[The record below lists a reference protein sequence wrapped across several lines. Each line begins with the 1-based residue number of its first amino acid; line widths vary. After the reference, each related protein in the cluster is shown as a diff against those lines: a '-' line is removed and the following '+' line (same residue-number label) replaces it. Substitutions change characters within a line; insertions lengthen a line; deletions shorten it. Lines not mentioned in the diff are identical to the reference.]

1 MSVFFDLTNFLFS
14 SPIMEYLGWHQRFAQ
29 FPTFRHSTQKYV
41 SQRRLQQQRDPILV
55 DDHTSTHGNNG
66 RKTTPF
72 NDLSDGCNFDYSHG
86 SWATTNGHPFHECL
100 SSFIE
105 SFLGISFISIALS
118 GVLFLISRCAI
129 CIAGFLMIFC
139 TGRSRFLTIGK
150 L

>member
-1 MSVFFDLTNFLFS
+1 M
-14 SPIMEYLGWHQRFAQ
+14 
-29 FPTFRHSTQKYV
+29 

-72 NDLSDGCNFDYSHG
+72 NGLSDGCNFDYSHG
-86 SWATTNGHPFHECL
+86 SWTTTNGHPFHECL

-105 SFLGISFISIALS
+105 SFLGITFISIAFS
-118 GVLFLISRCAI
+118 GIVFLLSRCAI

-139 TGRSRFLTIGK
+139 TGRSRFRFYFKITTFISFHFMFTSRCCVVFPLAV
-150 L
+150 